1 MTDAIRKKHVI
12 QNDYIKRK
20 QGNEPYLCQSIHSVI
35 SVAEVDRLF
44 AELDEARDHEKTL
57 LKAVQVAYRK
67 HHLNDDSIGWEEL
80 STVLLVALCSAMGD
94 DNYQAWMKQIL
105 KGGGDE

>member
-1 MTDAIRKKHVI
+1 MTDIEKIRKKHVI

-44 AELDEARDHEKTL
+44 AELDEARGKVEKAEQL
-57 LKAVQVAYRK
+57 
-67 HHLNDDSIGWEEL
+67 
-80 STVLLVALCSAMGD
+80 
-94 DNYQAWMKQIL
+94 MKQRFDENGPYDYMGLLLMHIL